1 VVHFPRPGVP
11 ERRRIW
17 QLAFP
22 PNAPLD
28 AELNFE
34 TLARLEMTGAAIVS
48 SARTAAML
56 AADSASA
63 TITMAQVIRATA
75 RQFRREARVLTPS
88 DLGPYGVLL
97 QGAS

>member
-1 VVHFPRPGVP
+1 MSTGAVTF
-11 ERRRIW
+11 
-17 QLAFP
+17 
-22 PNAPLD
+22 
-28 AELNFE
+28 
-34 TLARLEMTGAAIVS
+34 ARLEMTGAAIVS
-48 SARTAAML
+48 AARTAAML
-56 AADSASA
+56 AADSGLA